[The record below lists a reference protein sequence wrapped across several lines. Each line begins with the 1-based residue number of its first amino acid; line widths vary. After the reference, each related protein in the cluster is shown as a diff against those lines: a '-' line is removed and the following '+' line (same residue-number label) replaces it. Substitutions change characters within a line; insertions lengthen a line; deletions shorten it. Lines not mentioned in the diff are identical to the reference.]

1 MIFMKTQSNFYLFLI
16 ALISAMGGFLFGYD
30 WVVIGG
36 AKPFY
41 EQYFGIANDPVMQG
55 WAMSSALIGCL
66 FGALSAGKLSDRLG
80 RKPILILAAG
90 LFICTAVGTGAVHSF
105 TFFNVF
111 RLVGGFAI
119 GIASSLSP
127 MYIAEIAP
135 AHLRGRFVSINQLT
149 VVLGILTSQIVN
161 WQIAEPVAL
170 GATHEMIRE
179 SWNGQMGWRWMFWAM
194 TVPAA
199 LFFVFSF
206 ILPESPRWLASSGKR
221 EAALKVFT
229 RMGGKEYAVTE
240 LAAIEA
246 ASACQTQEGGFRQLL
261 NPAMYKVLTIGV
273 VMAILQQWCGI
284 NVIFNYAQEIF
295 MAAGYGVSDVLM
307 NIVVTGITNVI
318 FTILAMFVVDRW
330 GRKAL
335 TLIGSFGLAVIYT
348 FMGAA
353 YYFHITGVVL
363 LIIVVMAIACYAMTL
378 ATVMWVIISEI
389 FPNRIRGVAMSVCT
403 FALWAACFILTYTFP
418 MLNSGL
424 GAAGTFWLYG
434 LICLAGGIF
443 VVFRLPET
451 KGKSLE
457 EIEKE
462 RQAAAEAEAR
472 RQQAAAAANQNK
484 NNTTGNTTNGGTS
497 NGSNSS
503 SSGSNNSY
511 VSPGNSSTASAIVNA
526 AYSQLGTPYVWG
538 GTSPNVGLDCSGL
551 VQYCHRVAGI
561 SLPRTSGPQGSGGQ
575 AVSNPQPGD
584 VVCYSGHV
592 GIYIG
597 GGQMIHAPQ
606 PGDVVKIQSVY
617 GRPWYRRYW

>member
-1 MIFMKTQSNFYLFLI
+1 MKTYANLYLFLI

-41 EQYFGIANDPVMQG
+41 EQFFQIANNPVMQG

-66 FGALSAGKLSDRLG
+66 VGALSAGKLSDRLG
-80 RKPILILAAG
+80 RKPILVLAAG
-90 LFICTAVGTGAVHSF
+90 LFICTAIGTGAADSF
-105 TFFNVF
+105 TLFNVF
-111 RLVGGFAI
+111 RLIGGFAI

-149 VVLGILTSQIVN
+149 IVLGILASQIAN
-161 WQIAEPVAL
+161 WQIAEPVAI
-170 GATHEMIRE
+170 GATADMIRE

-206 ILPESPRWLASSGKR
+206 VLPESPRWLATSGRR

-229 RMGGKEYAVTE
+229 RMGGADYAHRE
-240 LAAIEA
+240 LATIEA
-246 ASACQTQEGGFRQLL
+246 AAVGQSQEGGFKQLFR
-261 NPAMYKVLTIGV
+261 PAMYKVLTIGI
-273 VMAILQQWCGI
+273 VMAVLQQWCGI

-335 TLIGSFGLAVIYT
+335 TLIGSFGLAIIYA

-353 YYFHITGVVL
+353 YYFNITGMVL

-378 ATVMWVIISEI
+378 ATAMWVIISEI
-389 FPNRIRGVAMSVCT
+389 FPNRVRGVAMSVCT
-403 FALWAACFILTYTFP
+403 FSMWAACFVLTYSFP
-418 MLNSGL
+418 MLNSSL

-434 LICLAGGIF
+434 VICLAGGVF
-443 VVFRLPET
+443 VVFYLPET

-457 EIEKE
+457 ELEKE
-462 RQAAAEAEAR
+462 LI
-472 RQQAAAAANQNK
+472 K
-484 NNTTGNTTNGGTS
+484 
-497 NGSNSS
+497 
-503 SSGSNNSY
+503 
-511 VSPGNSSTASAIVNA
+511 
-526 AYSQLGTPYVWG
+526 
-538 GTSPNVGLDCSGL
+538 
-551 VQYCHRVAGI
+551 
-561 SLPRTSGPQGSGGQ
+561 
-575 AVSNPQPGD
+575 
-584 VVCYSGHV
+584 
-592 GIYIG
+592 
-597 GGQMIHAPQ
+597 
-606 PGDVVKIQSVY
+606 
-617 GRPWYRRYW
+617 

>member
-1 MIFMKTQSNFYLFLI
+1 MKTHANLYLFLI

-41 EQYFGIANDPVMQG
+41 EQFFQIADNPVMQG

-66 FGALSAGKLSDRLG
+66 VGALSAGKLSDRLG
-80 RKPILILAAG
+80 RKPILVLAAG
-90 LFICTAVGTGAVHSF
+90 LFICTAIGTGAANSF
-105 TFFNVF
+105 TLFNVF
-111 RLVGGFAI
+111 RLIGGFAI

-135 AHLRGRFVSINQLT
+135 AHLRGCFVSINQLT
-149 VVLGILTSQIVN
+149 IVLGILASQIAN
-161 WQIAEPVAL
+161 WQIAEPVAI
-170 GATHEMIRE
+170 GATADMIRE

-206 ILPESPRWLASSGKR
+206 VLPESPRWLATSGRR

-229 RMGGKEYAVTE
+229 RMGGAEYAHRE
-240 LAAIEA
+240 LATIEA
-246 ASACQTQEGGFRQLL
+246 AAVGQSQEGGFKQLFR
-261 NPAMYKVLTIGV
+261 PAMYKVLTIGI
-273 VMAILQQWCGI
+273 VMAVLQQWCGI

-335 TLIGSFGLAVIYT
+335 TLIGSFGLAIIYA

-353 YYFHITGVVL
+353 YYFHITGMVL

-378 ATVMWVIISEI
+378 ATAMWVIISEI
-389 FPNRIRGVAMSVCT
+389 FPNRVRGVAMSVCT
-403 FALWAACFILTYTFP
+403 FGMWAACFILTYSFP
-418 MLNSGL
+418 MLNSTL

-434 LICLAGGIF
+434 VICLAGGVF
-443 VVFRLPET
+443 VVFYLPET

-457 EIEKE
+457 ELEKE
-462 RQAAAEAEAR
+462 LI
-472 RQQAAAAANQNK
+472 K
-484 NNTTGNTTNGGTS
+484 
-497 NGSNSS
+497 
-503 SSGSNNSY
+503 
-511 VSPGNSSTASAIVNA
+511 
-526 AYSQLGTPYVWG
+526 
-538 GTSPNVGLDCSGL
+538 
-551 VQYCHRVAGI
+551 
-561 SLPRTSGPQGSGGQ
+561 
-575 AVSNPQPGD
+575 
-584 VVCYSGHV
+584 
-592 GIYIG
+592 
-597 GGQMIHAPQ
+597 
-606 PGDVVKIQSVY
+606 
-617 GRPWYRRYW
+617 

>member
-1 MIFMKTQSNFYLFLI
+1 MKSSIIKTGTMLAGFLLAACLSTHAEVKLPAIFSDGMVMQQQTNANLWGTATPHKKVTVTTSWNGKQYAATADKNGAWKLTVATPEAGGPYTVTFDDGTQKTLNNILIGELWLCSGQSNMEMPMKGFKNQPVENANMDILHSKNPQIRLFTVKRT
-16 ALISAMGGFLFGYD
+16 STFTPQND
-30 WVVIGG
+30 VIGSWKE
-36 AKPFY
+36 ATPTSVRDFSATAY
-41 EQYFGIANDPVMQG
+41 YFG
-55 WAMSSALIGCL
+55 
-66 FGALSAGKLSDRLG
+66 
-80 RKPILILAAG
+80 
-90 LFICTAVGTGAVHSF
+90 
-105 TFFNVF
+105 
-111 RLVGGFAI
+111 RLVNEILDVPVGLVVAAWGGSAC
-119 GIASSLSP
+119 
-127 MYIAEIAP
+127 
-135 AHLRGRFVSINQLT
+135 
-149 VVLGILTSQIVN
+149 
-161 WQIAEPVAL
+161 
-170 GATHEMIRE
+170 E

-221 EAALKVFT
+221 ESALKVFT

-246 ASACQTQEGGFRQLL
+246 ASACQTQEGGCRQLL
-261 NPAMYKVLTIGV
+261 NPAMYKVLTIGI

-335 TLIGSFGLAVIYT
+335 TLIGSFGLAIIYS

-353 YYFHITGVVL
+353 YYFHITGIVL

-434 LICLAGGIF
+434 LICLM
-443 VVFRLPET
+443 E
-451 KGKSLE
+451 
-457 EIEKE
+457 
-462 RQAAAEAEAR
+462 
-472 RQQAAAAANQNK
+472 
-484 NNTTGNTTNGGTS
+484 
-497 NGSNSS
+497 
-503 SSGSNNSY
+503 
-511 VSPGNSSTASAIVNA
+511 
-526 AYSQLGTPYVWG
+526 
-538 GTSPNVGLDCSGL
+538 
-551 VQYCHRVAGI
+551 
-561 SLPRTSGPQGSGGQ
+561 
-575 AVSNPQPGD
+575 
-584 VVCYSGHV
+584 
-592 GIYIG
+592 
-597 GGQMIHAPQ
+597 
-606 PGDVVKIQSVY
+606 
-617 GRPWYRRYW
+617 

>member
-1 MIFMKTQSNFYLFLI
+1 MKTHANLYLFLI

-41 EQYFGIANDPVMQG
+41 EQFFQIANNPVMQG

-66 FGALSAGKLSDRLG
+66 VGALSAGKLSDRLG
-80 RKPILILAAG
+80 RKPILVLAAG
-90 LFICTAVGTGAVHSF
+90 LFICTAIGTGAADSF
-105 TFFNVF
+105 TLFNVF
-111 RLVGGFAI
+111 RLIGGFAI

-149 VVLGILTSQIVN
+149 IVLGILASQIAN
-161 WQIAEPVAL
+161 WQIAEPVAI
-170 GATHEMIRE
+170 GATADMIRE

-206 ILPESPRWLASSGKR
+206 VLPESPRWLATSGRR

-229 RMGGKEYAVTE
+229 RMGGADYAHRE
-240 LAAIEA
+240 LATIEA
-246 ASACQTQEGGFRQLL
+246 AAVGQSQEGGFKQLFR
-261 NPAMYKVLTIGV
+261 PAMYKVLTIGI
-273 VMAILQQWCGI
+273 VMAVLQQWCGI

-335 TLIGSFGLAVIYT
+335 TLIGSFGLAIIYA

-353 YYFHITGVVL
+353 YYFNITGMVL

-378 ATVMWVIISEI
+378 ATAMWVIISEI
-389 FPNRIRGVAMSVCT
+389 FPNRVRGVAMSVCT
-403 FALWAACFILTYTFP
+403 FSMWAACFILTYSFP
-418 MLNSGL
+418 MLNSSL

-434 LICLAGGIF
+434 VICLAGGVF
-443 VVFRLPET
+443 VVFYLPET

-457 EIEKE
+457 ELEKE
-462 RQAAAEAEAR
+462 LI
-472 RQQAAAAANQNK
+472 K
-484 NNTTGNTTNGGTS
+484 
-497 NGSNSS
+497 
-503 SSGSNNSY
+503 
-511 VSPGNSSTASAIVNA
+511 
-526 AYSQLGTPYVWG
+526 
-538 GTSPNVGLDCSGL
+538 
-551 VQYCHRVAGI
+551 
-561 SLPRTSGPQGSGGQ
+561 
-575 AVSNPQPGD
+575 
-584 VVCYSGHV
+584 
-592 GIYIG
+592 
-597 GGQMIHAPQ
+597 
-606 PGDVVKIQSVY
+606 
-617 GRPWYRRYW
+617 